1 MNAYSSDIWD
11 MSMCTLFEYAST
23 SPVARHQVRRHL
35 LEVCHL
41 LDLRVISQ
49 SPPGMFLFHGTV
61 MRQAYSSLSAGL
73 CNNGQTVSGTL
84 SLGTSTAHGMLYIYY
99 FSSNDWYY
107 LTSHASWHGWRGI
120 FECDLKARRNKW
132 IVHNFLSKCHDWF
145 YCSPPLLS
153 VRFWKILL
161 VSHQRYD
168 SYLQRAILTS
178 SYGTFF
184 HPEAD
189 LSQCCWLSSG
199 EDFTA
204 PATIPHS
211 LRPTSQCALHFWGHS
226 RWFVCAVMLNSSHQ
240 LFFHYLHR
248 FCYCWWS
255 KSSWLPSINCP
266 SPFFR
271 T

>member
-99 FSSNDWYY
+99 FSSND
-107 LTSHASWHGWRGI
+107 
-120 FECDLKARRNKW
+120 
-132 IVHNFLSKCHDWF
+132 
-145 YCSPPLLS
+145 
-153 VRFWKILL
+153 
-161 VSHQRYD
+161 
-168 SYLQRAILTS
+168 
-178 SYGTFF
+178 
-184 HPEAD
+184 
-189 LSQCCWLSSG
+189 
-199 EDFTA
+199 
-204 PATIPHS
+204 
-211 LRPTSQCALHFWGHS
+211 
-226 RWFVCAVMLNSSHQ
+226 
-240 LFFHYLHR
+240 
-248 FCYCWWS
+248 
-255 KSSWLPSINCP
+255 
-266 SPFFR
+266 
-271 T
+271 